1 VSKPITMEE
10 LLSQQPTKT
19 IKLNRGD
26 KVTGEV
32 IAKTLQEIVL
42 DLGTKS
48 EGVINKRDLPEST
61 IESIKVGDKIESYV
75 LYPESE
81 SGQVILSLQN
91 RGQGRQQINP
101 KWIKFMNAVN
111 TEHTFRGK
119 GVDVNKGGLVVEVS
133 GVRGFVPSSQL
144 SGESVLHLGELV
156 GKQLNLK
163 LVEVDPNANKLIFSE
178 RKNFTDE
185 QKQALSKIKVGDK
198 VQGPIQSVSSYG
210 AFASLQDGLE
220 GFIHISQASWEKV
233 EDLSSKLSVGEE
245 IEGEVLSVD
254 ENLGRV
260 NLSLKN
266 LQEDPFEKVA
276 ADYQPDDVIK
286 ATVSKVSDNGVFFS
300 LQDGVEGFMPK
311 ESMEAGKT
319 YEVGQ
324 SMNVL
329 IDKVDLNRRRILL
342 APFLTSTSGLI
353 YK

>member
-1 VSKPITMEE
+1 MEE

-185 QKQALSKIKVGDK
+185 QIQALSKIKVGDK

-254 ENLGRV
+254 ENL
-260 NLSLKN
+260 
-266 LQEDPFEKVA
+266 
-276 ADYQPDDVIK
+276 
-286 ATVSKVSDNGVFFS
+286 
-300 LQDGVEGFMPK
+300 
-311 ESMEAGKT
+311 
-319 YEVGQ
+319 
-324 SMNVL
+324 
-329 IDKVDLNRRRILL
+329 
-342 APFLTSTSGLI
+342 
-353 YK
+353 